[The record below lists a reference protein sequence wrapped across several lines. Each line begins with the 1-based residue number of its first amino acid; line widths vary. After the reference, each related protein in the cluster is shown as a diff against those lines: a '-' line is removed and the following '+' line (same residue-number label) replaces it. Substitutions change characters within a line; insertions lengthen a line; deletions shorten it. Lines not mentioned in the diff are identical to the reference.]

1 MSGTSAASDGRALQ
15 RIRKSMKKLGPIF
28 FVAVAA
34 AMDAF
39 FKYYFDKFQVV
50 NFKHDLLQE
59 FFRPGRVQLSL
70 SLSLSLSQLSLST
83 LSDTCEKVRLISL
96 EKTQKN
102 LAEEKKFDYCFFRI
116 LETRSSEIWKKELDP
131 DFSRSYAEE

>member
-1 MSGTSAASDGRALQ
+1 M
-15 RIRKSMKKLGPIF
+15 F

-96 EKTQKN
+96 EKTQKTW
-102 LAEEKKFDYCFFRI
+102 LKKKKFDYCFFRI
-116 LETRSSEIWKKELDP
+116 LETRSSEIWKNEVDP
-131 DFSRSYAEE
+131 DFVRSYAEE